1 MRGFYPVRAP
11 PSPGTRMAMSADN
24 TEFLREGYEAL
35 ERGDLETF
43 EALSRDR
50 IGPEFE
56 FHHVWDGRV
65 FRGYEGT
72 MEWLADARETWKD
85 YKQEVDEIIDLGDDV
100 LVVLAISAEGA
111 GSGVPVAQE
120 FAVLWTFDGETV
132 VRARSFTSRAEALG
146 AARSDE

>member
-1 MRGFYPVRAP
+1 MGFYPVRAP
-11 PSPGTRMAMSADN
+11 LTGYRVEMSKDN
-24 TEFLREGYEAL
+24 VEFLRQGYEAL
-35 ERGDLETF
+35 EHGDLETF
-43 EALSRDR
+43 KALSRDR
-50 IGPEFE
+50 LGPEFE

-65 FRGYEGT
+65 FKGYEGT

-100 LVVLAISAEGA
+100 VVVLAISAEGA

-132 VRARSFTSRAEALG
+132 VRARSFTSRAEAL
-146 AARSDE
+146 AAAGPYE

>member
-1 MRGFYPVRAP
+1 
-11 PSPGTRMAMSADN
+11 MSKDN
-24 TEFLREGYEAL
+24 AEFLRQGDQAL
-35 ERGDLETF
+35 EHGDLETF
-43 EALSRDR
+43 KALSRDR
-50 IGPEFE
+50 LGPEFE

-65 FRGYEGT
+65 FKGYEGT

-100 LVVLAISAEGA
+100 VVVLAISAEGA

-132 VRARSFTSRAEALG
+132 VRARSFTSRAKAL
-146 AARSDE
+146 AAAGPDE

>member
-1 MRGFYPVRAP
+1 
-11 PSPGTRMAMSADN
+11 MAKAN
-24 TEFLREGYEAL
+24 VEFLRQGYEAL

-43 EALSRDR
+43 KALSRER
-50 IGPEFE
+50 LGPEFE

-72 MEWLADARETWKD
+72 MEWLSDAQETWKD
-85 YKQEVDEIIDLGDDV
+85 YTQEVEEIIDLGDDIV
-100 LVVLAISAEGA
+100 VVLGISAEGA

-132 VRARSFTSRAEALG
+132 VRARSFTSRAEALE
-146 AARSDE
+146 AAESHE

>member
-1 MRGFYPVRAP
+1 
-11 PSPGTRMAMSADN
+11 MSTDN
-24 TEFLREGYEAL
+24 TEFLRQGYEAL

-43 EALSRDR
+43 KALSRDR

-65 FRGYEGT
+65 FTGYEGT

-100 LVVLAISAEGA
+100 VVVLAISAEGA

-120 FAVLWTFDGETV
+120 FAVLWMFDGETV
-132 VRARSFTSRAEALG
+132 VRARSFTSRAEALE
-146 AARSDE
+146 AAGSDE

>member
-1 MRGFYPVRAP
+1 MGFYPVRAP
-11 PSPGTRMAMSADN
+11 LTGYRVEMSKDN
-24 TEFLREGYEAL
+24 AEFLRQGYEAL
-35 ERGDLETF
+35 EHGDLETF
-43 EALSRDR
+43 KALSRDR
-50 IGPEFE
+50 LGPEFE

-65 FRGYEGT
+65 FKGYEGT

-100 LVVLAISAEGA
+100 VVVLAISAEGA

-132 VRARSFTSRAEALG
+132 VRARSFTSRAEAL
-146 AARSDE
+146 AAAGPYE